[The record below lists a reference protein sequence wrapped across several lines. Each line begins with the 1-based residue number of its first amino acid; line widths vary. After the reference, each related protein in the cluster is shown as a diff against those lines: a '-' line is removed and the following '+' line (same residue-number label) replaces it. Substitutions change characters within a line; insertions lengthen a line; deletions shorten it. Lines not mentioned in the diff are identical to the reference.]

1 MKLLVSM
8 LSCTMLML
16 ALGCTSKSDRS
27 TEDAVDVSPERIFA
41 RRCASCHGPE
51 GKGDGPMS
59 PTFAS
64 VSDLSAERVQK
75 LHSDEDLKV
84 IITKGYKRM
93 PPVRNLSH
101 PELEALIT
109 QVRILGGAEPEVA
122 PAPEEDTPAEEASED
137 DALDD

>member
-16 ALGCTSKSDRS
+16 AVGCTSKSDRTS
-27 TEDAVDVSPERIFA
+27 EDAVEVEPERVFA

-59 PTFAS
+59 PTFAN
-64 VSDLSAERVQK
+64 VSDLSDERVQK
-75 LHSDEDLKV
+75 AHSDDDLKV

-93 PPVRNLSH
+93 PPVRNLSN
-101 PELEALIT
+101 PELDALIT
-109 QVRILGGAEPEVA
+109 HIRILGGAEPEAA
-122 PAPEEDTPAEEASED
+122 PAVEEDTPTD
-137 DALDD
+137 DDIDQ

>member
-16 ALGCTSKSDRS
+16 AVGCTDKSDRS
-27 TEDAVDVSPERIFA
+27 TEDAVNVSPERIYA

-59 PTFAS
+59 PTFAN
-64 VSDLSAERVQK
+64 VSDLSDERVQSR
-75 LHSDEDLKV
+75 HSDEDLKV

-93 PPVRNLSH
+93 PPVRNLSN
-101 PELEALIT
+101 PQLEALIT
-109 QVRILGGAEPEVA
+109 QVRILGGAEPEAA
-122 PAPEEDTPAEEASED
+122 PAPEEETPAKDAKSD
-137 DALDD
+137 DAQAD